1 MNGSQG
7 QFGAVASILV
17 SMPSSHSHYDNQ
29 TVYAV
34 WKAIS
39 NSKLRSA
46 NAFSSFLSSLNQS
59 RVSMVKSPSSPT
71 PTCSSLF
78 SSDRWLVSQI
88 GIALL
93 KTCEQNQDW
102 QSGFVILHHL
112 HRFGIHYV
120 KLSQPNSNLPPCSH
134 ASSLTPCQVALMAV
148 NVCLHI
154 DQVSGALEVFQG
166 CEWIRAANSEELNI
180 RTRMLLE
187 IAEKCFQKKMNQE
200 GWKCLQAIDSG
211 TIMKQ
216 FIHAVSNLHNKL
228 LQALLSTKD
237 TSIALRVYHTMRG
250 KQLQC
255 LPSYFSVLLQ
265 NLHNSGQVCYR
276 LFLRLTPLQNI
287 LGTLYISTTSVRFNC
302 MSLEMAWGKHS
313 VN

>member
-1 MNGSQG
+1 M
-7 QFGAVASILV
+7 ASILV
-17 SMPSSHSHYDNQ
+17 SMPCSQSHYDNQ
-29 TVYAV
+29 TVHAV
-34 WKAIS
+34 WKAIT
-39 NSKLRSA
+39 NSSLRSA
-46 NAFSSFLSSLNQS
+46 NAFSCFLSSLNQS
-59 RVSMVKSPSSPT
+59 RVSMIKSPSSPT

-134 ASSLTPCQVALMAV
+134 ASHTPCLVALMAV

-166 CEWIRAANSEELNI
+166 CEWIQAANTDELNL

-187 IAEKCFQKKMNQE
+187 TAEKCFQRKMNQE
-200 GWKCLQAIDSG
+200 GWKCLQAINSG
-211 TIMKQ
+211 VIMKK
-216 FIHAVSNLHNKL
+216 FIHAVCNLHNKL
-228 LQALLSTKD
+228 LQTLLSSKD
-237 TSIALRVYHTMRG
+237 MSFALQVIHTMRG

-255 LPSYFSVLLQ
+255 LPSYFSILLQ
-265 NLHNSGQVCYR
+265 NLHNSGQVH
-276 LFLRLTPLQNI
+276 I
-287 LGTLYISTTSVRFNC
+287 YIYMYSETFV
-302 MSLEMAWGKHS
+302 
-313 VN
+313 